1 MLILYYKNYKQS
13 YLGHFSNFFASNFQ
27 DNTRT
32 SYNTWL
38 SMKIFGF
45 SLSKNLADKFRNSPT
60 KYNHFPKY
68 FWGPWLKIRPHSCV
82 WNTLINSPW
91 KLEFKILENVR
102 YIPVYNFV
110 WSILE
115 ELNCQ
120 FSENWH
126 VSCWLM
132 LDTVFHDFTLIVL
145 MIFESSN
152 CVQLTHDSLFLS
164 NLSRFCSAQVA
175 RSCHIYSNHMLI
187 YCHKSCWMIILFDPV
202 IWVVFLP
209 CS

>member
-27 DNTRT
+27 DNTRA

-45 SLSKNLADKFRNSPT
+45 SLSKNVADKFWNSPT

-91 KLEFKILENVR
+91 KLEFKILENVG
-102 YIPVYNFV
+102 YIPEYNFV

-126 VSCWLM
+126 VSCRLM
-132 LDTVFHDFTLIVL
+132 LDKVFHDFTLIVL

-152 CVQLTHDSLFLS
+152 CVQLTHDWVCFQWV
-164 NLSRFCSAQVA
+164 RFFFQ
-175 RSCHIYSNHMLI
+175 
-187 YCHKSCWMIILFDPV
+187 
-202 IWVVFLP
+202 IWVVSVVPRLQGVAIFILITCWYTATNP
-209 CS
+209 VEW